1 LRSSGEIRKYVKKL
15 LAAVTVPMPRVAVAH
30 KREYEPLAFG
40 FVVLLITL
48 AGFWPTFYGALA
60 GEGND
65 LLHMLHGVSA
75 TLWIVLFLVQS
86 WFTGYTKPRL
96 HQWLGWSSV
105 AVASVLIP
113 SSLAMVHLMF
123 AQALSPLFLVLG
135 FIDLT
140 SLPLFLG
147 LYVAALVYRR
157 WPPIH
162 WRLMASTLV
171 VGVIPAAARFFR
183 HLMHHSFPNLGDAL
197 LPSYLLV
204 YCMLLVTILF
214 DWRKGRLLWPFPF
227 TLTYCAVTQLTMVAG
242 GHSIEFFYVARSFAN
257 WRLR

>member
-1 LRSSGEIRKYVKKL
+1 MYEKL
-15 LAAVTVPMPRVAVAH
+15 LAAVTESMPRAAVAH

-40 FVVLLITL
+40 LVVLVITL
-48 AGFWPTFYGALA
+48 AGFWPTFYGAPA
-60 GEGND
+60 SEGND

-75 TLWIVLFLVQS
+75 TLWIVLFLAQS
-86 WFTGYTKPRL
+86 WFTGYTNRRL

-140 SLPLFLG
+140 TLPLFLG
-147 LYVAALVYRR
+147 LYIAALVNRR
-157 WPPIH
+157 RPQIH

-183 HLMHHSFPNLGDAL
+183 HYMHHSFPSLGDAL

-227 TLTYCAVTQLTMVAG
+227 TLAYYAVIQLTMAAG
-242 GHSIEFFYVARSFAN
+242 GHSTGFRYIARSLAY
-257 WRLR
+257 LR